1 MVIACICVCNRRHRA
16 RSAGRVLNTT
26 HTGGQTNIAM
36 TMTTGL
42 QPYQPGYQPYPTQT
56 YTIQTYPPPMSG
68 QQPTA
73 PPSYSSIQ
81 TPQGIVFYIS
91 KSKTFTHLHRTI
103 LP

>member
-1 MVIACICVCNRRHRA
+1 MVIACICICNRRHRA

-36 TMTTGL
+36 TTGL
-42 QPYQPGYQPYPTQT
+42 QPYQYGNQAYPTQA
-56 YTIQTYPPPMSG
+56 YTIQTYPPPMAG
-68 QQPTA
+68 QQSTA
-73 PPSYSSIQ
+73 PPSYSSTQ

-91 KSKTFTHLHRTI
+91 KSKTFTHLHCTI